1 MPLIFSSLTHLDY
14 KQADPGNR
22 VRFLMKEPNSRLF
35 MAILDPPP
43 TIQGRNSSGFT
54 APSRNTSVTWRS

>member
-35 MAILDPPP
+35 MAILDLHR
-43 TIQGRNSSGFT
+43 Q
-54 APSRNTSVTWRS
+54 SRGETPLGSQPLAVTRR